1 MGKGP
6 RNYSDL
12 TIKRL
17 YSQSGNQC
25 AFPGCPVSFTKPD
38 VTTNLSQICHI
49 EGAKKGSE
57 RFNSKMTDP
66 QRASYGN
73 LILLCANHHIE
84 TNDVKKYKVK
94 VLKNMREEHE
104 KSVLKRISATDIL
117 NKYPSSLAMIINHI
131 SSIDIGAIKP
141 NVKANTYSP
150 SKKISHNNVIR
161 YAPLI
166 NEYKVYHG
174 KLNKLYSEIEK
185 QGSFKKETLLQ
196 NVNDL
201 YLKAL
206 GTIVGQNVDISG
218 IRANADALIEQ
229 VENELWTLFEKSPNA
244 KTDVPIEA
252 LSLAMYIVIVDAF
265 IRCKIL
271 EEPV

>member
-6 RNYSDL
+6 RNYSEL

-25 AFPGCPVSFTKPD
+25 AFPGCCVTFTKPD

-49 EGAKKGSE
+49 EGAKKGSD
-57 RFNSKMTDP
+57 RFNSKMTDV
-66 QRASYGN
+66 QRASYDN
-73 LILLCANHHIE
+73 LILLCPNHHIE
-84 TNDVKKYKVK
+84 TNDVKKYTVK
-94 VLKNMREEHE
+94 MLKSMREDHEKLVLK
-104 KSVLKRISATDIL
+104 KISATDIL
-117 NKYPSSLAMIINHI
+117 NKYPSSLAVVINHI
-131 SSIDIGAIKP
+131 SSLDVSTIKP
-141 NVKANTYSP
+141 NVKSDAYSP
-150 SKKISHNNVIR
+150 AKKISHNNVIR
-161 YAPLI
+161 YAPII
-166 NEYKVYHG
+166 NEYKVFHG
-174 KLNKLYSEIEK
+174 KLTKLYTEIEK

-201 YLKAL
+201 YLKAQ
-206 GTIVGQNVDISG
+206 GAIVGKNLNISG
-218 IRANADALIEQ
+218 IRANADALIEK
-229 VENELWTLFEKSPNA
+229 VENELWILFENSPNA